1 MNDIKRI
8 IIVILGFVVLSLC
21 AFSIKGHI
29 ETEGYKTQVNYVT
42 AIKTSEKDDFNYS
55 VDSKQGRVLTNGQF
69 TTNKDLAQFDEMTKG
84 FTYVKRTKEHYTM
97 HTQTYKCGKS
107 TCTRVYYSWDSVGSD
122 EKYANKIT
130 YFDRQYATSTFDF
143 KNMLEK
149 VDACDVT
156 KKDTNTGWFHEKHGC
171 SKSWDTGYYYL
182 DNNDRYYY
190 EAVPTKFTA
199 TFITD
204 TYSGTLKPL
213 NQDSI
218 VLENKS
224 INEVLVDV
232 GKYHLWAFWILVIVL
247 FVLTCFAC
255 YVGYQ
260 WVMADGIFSLD
271 R

>member
-1 MNDIKRI
+1 MNDVKRI
-8 IIVILGFVVLSLC
+8 IIVLLGLVVLSLC

-42 AIKTSEKDDFNYS
+42 AIKTSEKDNFNYA
-55 VDSKQGRVLTNGQF
+55 VDSRQGRVLTNGQF
-69 TTNKDLAQFDEMTKG
+69 TADKKLAQFDEMTKG
-84 FTYVKRTKEHYTM
+84 FTYVKRTQEHYTR
-97 HTQTYKCGKS
+97 HTYT
-107 TCTRVYYSWDSVGSD
+107 TCSKNSCTTHVYYSWDSVGHD
-122 EKYANKIT
+122 EKYASKVT
-130 YFDRQYATSTFDF
+130 YFDRQYNTNIFGF
-143 KNMLEK
+143 QNMLQK

-190 EAVPTKFTA
+190 EIVPTKFTA

-204 TYSGTLKPL
+204 TYSGSLKPL
-213 NQDSI
+213 NQDNI

-224 INEVLVDV
+224 IDQVLVDV
-232 GKYHLWAFWILVIVL
+232 GKYHLWAFWALVIVL
-247 FVLTCFAC
+247 FVLTCIAC
-255 YVGYQ
+255 YIAYT
-260 WVMADGIFSLD
+260 WVMADGIFSLN